1 MKSFP
6 AVAVAERK
14 MGALVGAALGIAGLA
29 LNPLALAYFLPQQ
42 AFSIHGIIALQILL
56 FGGGGWLCW
65 RQPSLPPLSAVG
77 VAMLGGLSA
86 FGFYGTVG
94 SLQAVQ
100 ERREQLSALDR
111 SEELQQDLSAEV
123 LPLLAAGFHQ
133 RRLPVEAG
141 RTLFA
146 DSVEVVDL
154 AAHAT
159 PTALELAI
167 EDQHWSLAAAA
178 RHGVEHIA
186 LWRPLFS
193 SLAAVEH
200 AAFHIETGGFTN
212 AGERTYQARLRFD
225 AQARTPTDA
234 RAQIHAWLHVRWRL
248 EADAVWRI
256 DRWVTEEL
264 TVLRRADPLFTE
276 VLDRALPDAED
287 RIRARA
293 SQHAAL
299 VRRSF
304 LDSTFRRP
312 HRHFTRQAFDRHP
325 GVSVVDIDN
334 DGYDDIYVLVRR
346 GRNMLWH
353 NQGATHS
360 DAVPSIPA
368 APGTFLER
376 AADFGLDIEHHCAA
390 ALFAD
395 FDNDG
400 DQDAF
405 IGRTLMPSLYLVNER
420 GRFVA
425 RDLDP
430 DVLPPLVASLAAA
443 DYDGDGLLDIYV
455 ATYAARMLLEELT
468 TSLRMEPL
476 DGGAALADFLP
487 DALARRLYRM
497 ARGRLGDLAHDAPGP
512 PNALLRNLGDNRFA
526 AVSSDAAIWR
536 NTLQSTWADYDRDGD
551 PDLYLAN
558 DFAANNLLR
567 NDGGTLVDITARSG
581 GADPGFGMG
590 ASWGDYDG
598 AGRQDLYVTNMHS
611 SAGRRVTAAVGTE
624 AAPYAH
630 MARGNS
636 LFRNEVDG
644 LVRVSGERAPAL
656 PVEDGGW
663 GWGGQFVD
671 FDNDGDLDLYAPN
684 GYYTPPAEV
693 AIAEDS

>member
-1 MKSFP
+1 M
-6 AVAVAERK
+6 AALAGV
-14 MGALVGAALGIAGLA
+14 ALVVAGLA
-29 LNPLALAYFLPQQ
+29 LNPLALAYFFPQQ
-42 AFSIHGIIALQILL
+42 AFPVHGVIALQILL
-56 FGGGGWLCW
+56 LGSGSWLCW
-65 RQPSLPPLSAVG
+65 RRPPLPPLATLG
-77 VAMLGGLSA
+77 VAIVFGLSA
-86 FGFYGTVG
+86 FGFYGTAG
-94 SLQAVQ
+94 SLQDLQ
-100 ERREQLSALDR
+100 ERRARLSALDR
-111 SEELQQDLSAEV
+111 SEELQQHLSSQV

-133 RRLPVEAG
+133 RRLPMEAG

-146 DSVEVVDL
+146 DSVEVADL
-154 AAHAT
+154 AT
-159 PTALELAI
+159 PGTSVALELAI
-167 EDQHWSLAAAA
+167 EGQHWSIASPA
-178 RHGVEHIA
+178 RHGVEHVA
-186 LWRPLFS
+186 LWRSLLS
-193 SLAAVEH
+193 SLASVEH
-200 AAFHIETGGFTN
+200 AAFHIETGGFAD
-212 AGERTYQARLRFD
+212 AGEQTYRARLRFN
-225 AQARTPTDA
+225 ALARTAGDA
-234 RAQIHAWLHVRWRL
+234 RAQIRAWLSVRWRL
-248 EADAVWRI
+248 AADGVWRI
-256 DRWVTEEL
+256 QGWLTEEL
-264 TVLRRADPLFTE
+264 TVLRRPEPLFAD
-276 VLDRALPDAED
+276 VLNRVIPSATASARALT
-287 RIRARA
+287 

-304 LDSTFRRP
+304 FDSTFRGP

-334 DGYDDIYVLVRR
+334 DGYDDIYLLVRQ
-346 GRNMLWH
+346 GLNMLWH
-353 NQGATHS
+353 NQG
-360 DAVPSIPA
+360 PSQMEVSHRDSETAIPE
-368 APGTFLER
+368 APVTFLER
-376 AADFGLDIEHHCAA
+376 AADFSLDIENHSAA

-405 IGRTLMPSLYLVNER
+405 IGRTLLPSLYLVNER

-425 RDLDP
+425 RDLGP

-443 DYDGDGLLDIYV
+443 DYDGDGLLDIYL
-455 ATYAARMLLEELT
+455 ATYAARMLLDELNP
-468 TSLRMEPL
+468 SLHMEPL

-497 ARGRLGDLAHDAPGP
+497 ARGRLGNIARDAPGP
-512 PNALLRNLGDNRFA
+512 PNVLLRNLGDNRFA
-526 AVSSDAAIWR
+526 AVSTDAAIWR
-536 NTLQSTWADYDRDGD
+536 NTLQAAWADYDRDGD

-567 NDGGTLVDITARSG
+567 NDGGTLVDVTARSG

-598 AGRQDLYVTNMHS
+598 DGRQDLYVTNMHS
-611 SAGRRVTAAVGTE
+611 SAGRRVTAAVGAE

-644 LVRVSGERAPAL
+644 LVRVSGERAPAF

-684 GYYTPPAEV
+684 GYYTTPAEV